1 MLSKKV
7 QEILNLQIQKE
18 DYSSQLYL
26 AMASWAENKG
36 YAGISD
42 WLYAQ
47 AEEERLHMLKL
58 VRYVNERD
66 GIAAIPGI
74 DAPPADFGDV
84 NVMFQKV
91 LEHEQYI
98 SGSINE
104 IVSVCMKENDFT
116 TQNWVQWFVNE
127 QIEEESSVMAIIDKL
142 NLVGKNNLYMFDRDI
157 MSMRGGGGGGE
168 AAAQ

>member
-26 AMASWAENKG
+26 SMASWAENKG
-36 YAGISD
+36 YEGVSS

-66 GIAAIPGI
+66 GVAEIPGI
-74 DAPPADFGDV
+74 ETPPTDFGDV
-84 NVMFQKV
+84 NVMFGHHQRM
-91 LEHEQYI
+91 YTG
-98 SGSINE
+98 GSQSDALLKFSNFFWNTKIHGPPLF
-104 IVSVCMKENDFT
+104 SCT
-116 TQNWVQWFVNE
+116 RPLAQAHTHQNRRGE
-127 QIEEESSVMAIIDKL
+127 SEELSTFGDALIHCIQTRVAH
-142 NLVGKNNLYMFDRDI
+142 KNQVEYL
-157 MSMRGGGGGGE
+157 
-168 AAAQ
+168 Q

>member
-1 MLSKKV
+1 MLPKKV
-7 QEILNLQIQKE
+7 EEILNIQIQKE

-36 YAGISD
+36 LAGVAD

-47 AEEERLHMLKL
+47 AEEERMHMLKL

-66 GIAAIPGI
+66 GVAVIPGLEQ
-74 DAPPADFGDV
+74 PPAEFGDIH
-84 NVMFQKV
+84 VMFEKV
-91 LEHEQYI
+91 LEHEQFI

-104 IVSVCMKENDFT
+104 IVAVCNKENDYT
-116 TQNWVQWFVNE
+116 THNWIQWFVTE
-127 QIEEESSVMAIIDKL
+127 QIEEEASVRTILDKL

-157 MSMRGGGGGGE
+157 MSMRGEGGE
-168 AAAQ
+168 EAEE